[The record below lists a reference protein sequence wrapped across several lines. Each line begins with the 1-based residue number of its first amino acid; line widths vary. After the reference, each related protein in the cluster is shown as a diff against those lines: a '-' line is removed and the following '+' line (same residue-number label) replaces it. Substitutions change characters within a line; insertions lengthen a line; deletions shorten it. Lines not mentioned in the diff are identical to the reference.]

1 MRMQPR
7 IQLLCVVIF
16 LKTVWRP
23 TYRTFGFR
31 EPTPPPFKGTEG
43 VALGVAVDDL
53 LEKRI
58 RDPIKETEQ
67 EQDGECATTNAEES
81 FKDDMD
87 ASSGGVEDSQLF
99 IQCPIQRCNLCHL
112 GASPGERNRG
122 ESPDGMVCDMSLSAY
137 ITFITRT
144 TAFSV
149 TAPSFRAH
157 HGCVHRKLFAHCNTI
172 FMTSVTLEL
181 ALAVSPSDF
190 G

>member
-1 MRMQPR
+1 MQPR
-7 IQLLCVVIF
+7 IQTQRIQPLCVVIF
-16 LKTVWRP
+16 LKNVWRP

-53 LEKRI
+53 LEKHI

-67 EQDGECATTNAEES
+67 EQDGECATINAEES

-112 GASPGERNRG
+112 GASPGKRNRG
-122 ESPDGMVCDMSLSAY
+122 ESPDGMVCDMSLRY
-137 ITFITRT
+137 ITIFWIHTPIPLT
-144 TAFSV
+144 MFPAS
-149 TAPSFRAH
+149 APIS
-157 HGCVHRKLFAHCNTI
+157 L
-172 FMTSVTLEL
+172 S
-181 ALAVSPSDF
+181 
-190 G
+190 